1 MTLQFK
7 GGILS
12 ALFYFAN
19 FEVMKK
25 LKLVVTI
32 LLIAFASLSG
42 YFTFISLI
50 SEDVPLMEILSLF
63 YTFFVTVHLLVFRF
77 TLNQTHRVS
86 KIDFFVFIAI
96 LLISTLMYFN
106 RSYISSFW
114 NINLMLFA
122 FEAGRL
128 LFRLIPDNTAMA
140 ILSRW
145 TVLLSIGI
153 LETVLLFKMS
163 LPVVYTVT
171 GISIGALSLTLIMCL
186 LLKPVS
192 N

>member
-1 MTLQFK
+1 
-7 GGILS
+7 
-12 ALFYFAN
+12 
-19 FEVMKK
+19 MKK

-32 LLIAFASLSG
+32 LLIAFASLSA
-42 YFTFISLI
+42 YFTFKSLI
-50 SEDVPLMEILSLF
+50 SEDLPLTEILSLF
-63 YTFFVTVHLLVFRF
+63 YTLFVTLHLLVFRF

-86 KIDFFVFIAI
+86 KIDLFVFIAI
-96 LLISTLMYFN
+96 LLISTLMYFD

-114 NINLMLFA
+114 NMNLMLFA

-153 LETVLLFKMS
+153 MEIVLVFKMS

-186 LLKPVS
+186 LLKPVT